1 MASIQEAYAHANRV
15 HQAGDLRQADAIY
28 RQILQADP
36 GHADA
41 MHYVGVIAMQSG
53 QAERAVEIINRSIA
67 MRPGTAAY
75 YNNLGSAYQMLRR
88 FDEAIAAHEKAAEL
102 QPENPDFIS
111 GLAYACYLKGDISR
125 AEELCLTGLRL
136 KPDHPELWNTQGN
149 IRRIQGRMDEAA
161 NMFRK
166 TVQFNPRHAVAH
178 NNLACTLQILRR
190 PEEAIVHYRQ
200 ALALSPNYIEA
211 HSNIGTLL
219 HDAGELEEA
228 ELHLREAVRLQP
240 SVSIVRKNLGGVLQ
254 AQGRFD
260 EAIESFRAAEALDPN
275 DSRSVSNLLLCMNY
289 DPKIDTP
296 TLFAEHLR
304 WASRF
309 GQASNVGPLPGHDRD
324 PDRRLRIGYVSPNL
338 CSHPLVQFFEPILTH
353 HDPGEVEVI
362 CYSEMP
368 SPDSTTA
375 RLKSESPGW
384 RDIFGQSDLDL
395 ANMIRSDRIDILVDL
410 AGHTSRGRIQ
420 MFAHKP
426 APVQVNYLG
435 YPYTSGLSTMD
446 YRLTDSISDPP
457 GEPVTYTE
465 ELIRLPGGFCC
476 FDPGEDTP

>member
-190 PEEAIVHYRQ
+190 PEEAIDR
-200 ALALSPNYIEA
+200 
-211 HSNIGTLL
+211 
-219 HDAGELEEA
+219 
-228 ELHLREAVRLQP
+228 
-240 SVSIVRKNLGGVLQ
+240 
-254 AQGRFD
+254 
-260 EAIESFRAAEALDPN
+260 FRAAEALDPN

-324 PDRRLRIGYVSPNL
+324 PDRRLRIGYVSPHL
-338 CSHPLVQFFEPILTH
+338 CSHPLVQFFEPILTR

-476 FDPGEDTP
+476 FDPGEDT